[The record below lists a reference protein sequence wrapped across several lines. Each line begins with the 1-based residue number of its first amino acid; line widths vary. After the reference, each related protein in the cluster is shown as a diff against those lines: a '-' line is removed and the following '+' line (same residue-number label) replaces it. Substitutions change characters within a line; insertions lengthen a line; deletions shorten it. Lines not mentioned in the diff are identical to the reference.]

1 MEPLSDAKS
10 AAPALATTE
19 MIMAS
24 ARATWIAAVLLCMAP
39 ALEAQEGIAAQEFS
53 RLREL
58 IRPGAG
64 ESRWRDVAWLTS
76 LHEARV
82 RAAAE
87 GKPILLWSGGGAP
100 PLGGC

>member
-1 MEPLSDAKS
+1 MASTRTPWLAAALLCT
-10 AAPALATTE
+10 AAPVVYAQD
-19 MIMAS
+19 S
-24 ARATWIAAVLLCMAP
+24 IAP
-39 ALEAQEGIAAQEFS
+39 DQFN

-58 IRPGAG
+58 IRPQSG
-64 ESRWRDVAWLTS
+64 ESHWRDIPWLTS

-82 RAAAE
+82 QAAAE

>member
-1 MEPLSDAKS
+1 M
-10 AAPALATTE
+10 AAPA
-19 MIMAS
+19 
-24 ARATWIAAVLLCMAP
+24 AV
-39 ALEAQEGIAAQEFS
+39 AQDGLPPDRFDG
-53 RLREL
+53 LRDL
-58 IRPGAG
+58 MRPQPG

>member
-1 MEPLSDAKS
+1 ML
-10 AAPALATTE
+10 
-19 MIMAS
+19 S
-24 ARATWIAAVLLCMAP
+24 ARKTWIALFLLGGAATALP
-39 ALEAQEGIAAQEFS
+39 AQDGVPADQFD

-58 IRPGAG
+58 IRPHQG
-64 ESRWRDVAWLTS
+64 ESNWRHIDWLTC

-82 RAAAE
+82 KAAAE